1 MLPLHGLLSK
11 GRTILKIY
19 LSDKKFRNSFDRL
32 PSSSGLKGRRWDKK
46 FKTRIKPVSI
56 ETNCFSPFQLQNTD
70 SALISILKVISAP
83 LTVYQIRFLIP
94 KNLAE
99 EENPSEAV
107 LETIKK
113 SISNPNPS
121 HLYRLP
127 TPQAPVRPAP
137 VPNTARLSAGKF
149 EMPLRNAS
157 CSNVT
162 ITGMG
167 CLKNDRRF

>member
-1 MLPLHGLLSK
+1 M
-11 GRTILKIY
+11 
-19 LSDKKFRNSFDRL
+19 
-32 PSSSGLKGRRWDKK
+32 
-46 FKTRIKPVSI
+46 
-56 ETNCFSPFQLQNTD
+56 
-70 SALISILKVISAP
+70 ISILKVISAP
-83 LTVYQIRFLIP
+83 LTVYQIRFLNP

-99 EENPSEAV
+99 EENPAEAV

-149 EMPLRNAS
+149 DSYSMNSE
-157 CSNVT
+157 NV
-162 ITGMG
+162 I
-167 CLKNDRRF
+167 

>member
-32 PSSSGLKGRRWDKK
+32 PRSSGPKGPPWDRK

-127 TPQAPVRPAP
+127 TPQAPVRQAP
-137 VPNTARLSAGKF
+137 VLNTARLSAGEF

-162 ITGMG
+162 ITGIG
-167 CLKNDRRF
+167 CNDRRF

>member
-1 MLPLHGLLSK
+1 MGQKS
-11 GRTILKIY
+11 RTI
-19 LSDKKFRNSFDRL
+19 
-32 PSSSGLKGRRWDKK
+32 
-46 FKTRIKPVSI
+46 IKPVSI

-127 TPQAPVRPAP
+127 TPQAPVVRPAP
-137 VPNTARLSAGKF
+137 VPNTARLSAGEYK
-149 EMPLRNAS
+149 MPLRNAS
-157 CSNVT
+157 NVIMIGISCHDNDSKKDVSKWHLSVICIFSAT
-162 ITGMG
+162 STSGYSTRSIPTVIT
-167 CLKNDRRF
+167 

>member
-19 LSDKKFRNSFDRL
+19 LSDKKFRKRFDRFRG
-32 PSSSGLKGRRWDKK
+32 SSGLKGRPWWSGDRK

-137 VPNTARLSAGKF
+137 VPNTARLSAGEF
-149 EMPLRNAS
+149 DMPLRNAS
-157 CSNVT
+157 LIT
-162 ITGMG
+162 IGGTFLSGI
-167 CLKNDRRF
+167 